1 MWDLGRHPAPGRV
14 AGWRGKT
21 VVMAAAAAVATGCG
35 GLAGAAAE
43 SSTPTGPA
51 VTTQASAYQVTV
63 VAERGRFPAVVAN

>member
-51 VTTQASAYQVTV
+51 VTTAYQVTV
-63 VAERGRFPAVVAN
+63 VAERGTTPRGGH